1 MERQPVLGAER
12 RRRGLVARSAHAGHP
27 SDAVAPADN
36 DPRNDEDAREARGVV
51 EGEGPERDETRSAD
65 PHLVVDRRRGG
76 DLPPRGGGVGESG
89 RPVELEAQRLAD
101 ADDPVAAPL
110 EQQRAP
116 RVGVGDERRNRLGPP
131 GFDGEVRHAIQPR
144 PREPVAADARPVGWD
159 LVSRADLRKDPD
171 DVSGMFNGVAARY
184 DRTNTVMSVGNDILW
199 RIATTR
205 AIDPKPGERILD
217 IACGTGTSTVPLAR
231 SGATVVGVDFSPEM
245 IAEAERKHPR
255 LEFRHADAMKLPF
268 GDDEFDAVTISFGL
282 RNVQEPKVALAE
294 MYRVLKPG
302 GRLVVCEFSKPPRAL
317 LRAGY
322 NAYLNLLAPVVAG
335 LTSSNPEAYRYL
347 VESIRDWPDQQT
359 LSQWIRGVGTRVA
372 YRNLTAGVVALH
384 RGRKPEDQAIRAAT
398 ARRTRRPRSAAVGPA
413 D

>member
-1 MERQPVLGAER
+1 M
-12 RRRGLVARSAHAGHP
+12 
-27 SDAVAPADN
+27 
-36 DPRNDEDAREARGVV
+36 
-51 EGEGPERDETRSAD
+51 
-65 PHLVVDRRRGG
+65 
-76 DLPPRGGGVGESG
+76 
-89 RPVELEAQRLAD
+89 
-101 ADDPVAAPL
+101 
-110 EQQRAP
+110 
-116 RVGVGDERRNRLGPP
+116 
-131 GFDGEVRHAIQPR
+131 
-144 PREPVAADARPVGWD
+144 
-159 LVSRADLRKDPD
+159 SRADLSKDPD

-282 RNVQEPKVALAE
+282 RNVKEPKVALAE

-302 GRLVVCEFSKPPRAL
+302 GRVVVCEFSKPPRAL

-359 LSQWIRGVGTRVA
+359 LSQWIRGVGFTRVA

-398 ARRTRRPRSAAVGPA
+398 ARRTRRPRSASAGPA